1 MNKQS
6 LCGISDWRLPTYQ
19 EFYDVLDLGETEK
32 DADDNVYGLNAA
44 YFPQQGKGSPDVE
57 TGAIWLSDFAFN
69 NYSAYNT
76 AGSLQFPVI
85 ATKGAD
91 RGYVSFVEIYSDKV
105 ERETGTSYQFP
116 IRLVAVK
123 GQ

>member
-105 ERETGTSYQFP
+105 ERETEYLIP
-116 IRLVAVK
+116 IPNPFSSS
-123 GQ
+123 